1 MSSKNASSKRAAR
14 PKDPNDDEEQESMV
28 PAGMLPSYLAE
39 AFGEL
44 YEEDG
49 LLVLGKG
56 LGLLSLL
63 ATFVRFYSDT
73 KEGHASMASQEKNNG
88 KPPLI
93 FVLGLREAER
103 NVIVSILE
111 TWGTD
116 PELLPTMITNESGQG
131 KDRAG
136 ASVLIWCS
144 GVCWN
149 SYHDVGHVESILLNA
164 HAFSHSLIGTR
175 SHVQSRRCLCHYDS
189 YSHCRSLDQCGEC
202 QGY

>member
-1 MSSKNASSKRAAR
+1 MLRGRTPAKKLSPTFNTKRHDAPWRSIFLDNSNMASKKAPAKRKLASKDSSNYV
-14 PKDPNDDEEQESMV
+14 EQESMV
-28 PAGMLPSYLAE
+28 PEGMLPSYLAE
-39 AFGEL
+39 AFGDL
-44 YEEDG
+44 YQEDG

-63 ATFVRFYSDT
+63 ATFVRFYSDI
-73 KEGHASMASQEKNNG
+73 KAGHFAEQNNG

-103 NVIVSILE
+103 NALVSILE

-136 ASVLIWCS
+136 VSACVFASTYC
-144 GVCWN
+144 
-149 SYHDVGHVESILLNA
+149 
-164 HAFSHSLIGTR
+164 
-175 SHVQSRRCLCHYDS
+175 
-189 YSHCRSLDQCGEC
+189 CGC
-202 QGY
+202 C